1 MKLTSKLKTLL
12 CGALALSAVGLYSAP
27 ASAQAL
33 HAYCDDYAR
42 DYAREFGR
50 GRGRIITGAGAGA
63 AAGAII
69 GAIVGGG
76 RAAGKGAAIG
86 GGIGAIGGAAS
97 KSRRHNKVYNQ
108 AYEDCIA
115 TNSQQRTRRRRAAPA
130 AVHLEPWTPE
140 WYDYCASR
148 YRSFNARTGYFTT
161 YSGRKKFCN

>member
-1 MKLTSKLKTLL
+1 MNLTSKLKTLL
-12 CGALALSAVGLYSAP
+12 CGAVALTAVGMYSAP

-42 DYAREFGR
+42 DYAAEYGR
-50 GRGRIITGAGAGA
+50 GRGRILGGAGAGA

-97 KSRRHNKVYNQ
+97 KSRRYNRTYQQ
-108 AYEDCIA
+108 AYDDCIVE
-115 TNSQQRTRRRRAAPA
+115 NSRSRRRAAPA
-130 AVHLEPWTPE
+130 RVVLEPWTPE

-148 YRSFNARTGYFTT
+148 FRSFNARTGYYTT
-161 YSGRKKFCN
+161 YSGRKKFCQ

>member
-1 MKLTSKLKTLL
+1 MKLTSNLKTLL

-27 ASAQAL
+27 ASAQRL

-42 DYAREFGR
+42 DYAAEYGR

-63 AAGAII
+63 AAGAVL

-76 RAAGKGAAIG
+76 RGAAKGAAIG
-86 GGIGAIGGAAS
+86 GGVGLLGGAAS

-108 AYEDCIA
+108 AYNDCIA
-115 TNSQQRTRRRRAAPA
+115 TNSRPKRRQPAP
-130 AVHLEPWTPE
+130 VRGVYLEPWTPE

-148 YRSFNARTGYFTT
+148 YRSFNARTGYFTA
-161 YSGRKKFCN
+161 YSGRKKFCQ

>member
-1 MKLTSKLKTLL
+1 MNLTSKLKTLL
-12 CGALALSAVGLYSAP
+12 CGAVALSAVGMYSAP
-27 ASAQAL
+27 ASAQRL

-42 DYAREFGR
+42 DYAAEYGR
-50 GRGRIITGAGAGA
+50 GRGRILGGAGAGA

-76 RAAGKGAAIG
+76 RAAGRGAAIG

-97 KSRRHNKVYNQ
+97 KSRNYNRTYQQ
-108 AYEDCIA
+108 AYDDCIVE
-115 TNSQQRTRRRRAAPA
+115 NSRQRRRRPAPA
-130 AVHLEPWTPE
+130 AVRLEPWTPE